1 MLHPIR
7 IFLFLSFL
15 WIGII
20 PISAQNLDIELL
32 REIHTPAPLP
42 GDKYQQFIS
51 DSHYAVCVGVP
62 LSMGVAGL
70 IEHDEDL
77 CVKAVEIGVASAIN
91 LGLSH
96 ALKSSIDRTRPYIEY
111 PDILKKS
118 DGGSGS
124 FPSGH
129 TSSAFATATS
139 LSLNVP
145 KWYVIVPA
153 YTWAASVGYSRM
165 YLGVH
170 YPSDVLAG
178 ALLGSASAWLTYK
191 LNRWLQSTY
200 TKNYGFT
207 FKQP

>member
-77 CVKAVEIGVASAIN
+77 CVKAVEIGVAS
-91 LGLSH
+91 
-96 ALKSSIDRTRPYIEY
+96 P
-111 PDILKKS
+111 
-118 DGGSGS
+118 
-124 FPSGH
+124 
-129 TSSAFATATS
+129 
-139 LSLNVP
+139 
-145 KWYVIVPA
+145 
-153 YTWAASVGYSRM
+153 
-165 YLGVH
+165 
-170 YPSDVLAG
+170 
-178 ALLGSASAWLTYK
+178 
-191 LNRWLQSTY
+191 
-200 TKNYGFT
+200 
-207 FKQP
+207 